1 MPPPPSASIN
11 ARSTTQDQYSLTHKD
26 RNKLL
31 RKRKKDASI
40 QPQNMKKLKT
50 DVVVPSNFITKG
62 EEGKCVSTTTTAK
75 DVANHRP
82 RPFEKGTFPTPT
94 TQSPAKRCNNT
105 RWQDNA
111 RPTPHTVTID
121 IVSGSR
127 SAESALESSAETHA
141 TELAITPRLKWHHL
155 PRTSTS
161 HPGTINRDQRHL
173 ETTVSSLDNSY
184 PSVPKQ
190 EIKKAS
196 SKQ

>member
-11 ARSTTQDQYSLTHKD
+11 ARSTTQDQYSLTHKE

-111 RPTPHTVTID
+111 
-121 IVSGSR
+121 
-127 SAESALESSAETHA
+127 ETHA